1 MIASIQVAVLL
12 LIVVAAVALA
22 ARRIG
27 VPPAI
32 LLVIVGV
39 ALALVPGLPHVEL
52 VPELVL
58 LLVLPP
64 LIYSAGV
71 AMSWREFRFNL
82 RPITLLAVGC
92 VVFTTATVA
101 AVGHGLLGLSW
112 PVAFVLGAI
121 ISPPDVV
128 APLAIAR
135 RLGLPRRLLVIL
147 EGEGLANDAT
157 ALILYRFAVVAVST
171 GSFALG
177 PALGTL
183 AAIFAGEIAYGV
195 AVGWLMLRIRH
206 AARDPLVEITLS
218 LITPYLAFWVPEHL
232 GGSGVLATVAAGLY
246 VSWNGPLLIRSATR
260 LQGVFF
266 WGLFTYLIEG
276 MVFLLTGLQA
286 RTLVDRMDGLP
297 AGELLISAAVVS
309 LVVVAARFVW
319 VFPATYLPRWLV
331 PAIARADP
339 SPPWQMPFLLAFTG
353 IRGIVSLAA
362 ALAIPLATGSGE
374 PFPHRDLI
382 LFLTFFAIVATLV
395 GQGLLLPSVIR
406 GLGLDEM
413 GRRERRREQSEEL
426 ASRRQTI
433 EAVMRRLDELAA
445 ERNLPRQIVEPLR
458 AHHRER
464 LQQLDYRIGADASE
478 QQLARLADELEG
490 LLIDA
495 ERQHLYQLLCSGEL
509 KDDAR
514 RRIEAELDLREAHLM
529 RSALRVENGE
539 NQHRSPDKRGD
550 PT

>member
-1 MIASIQVAVLL
+1 MIANIQIAVLL

-39 ALALVPGLPHVEL
+39 ALALVPGLPRVEL

-92 VVFTTATVA
+92 VVFTTVTVA

-183 AAIFAGEIAYGV
+183 AAIFAGEIAYGI

-206 AARDPLVEITLS
+206 ASRDPLVEITLS
-218 LITPYLAFWVPEHL
+218 LVTPYLAFWVPEQL

-286 RTLVDRMDGLP
+286 RTLVERIDDLP
-297 AGELLISAAVVS
+297 AGELLLSAALVS
-309 LVVVAARFVW
+309 LVVIVARFVW

-362 ALAIPLATGSGE
+362 ALAIPLVTGSGE

-382 LFLTFFAIVATLV
+382 LFLTFCVIVVTLI
-395 GQGLLLPSVIR
+395 GQGLLMPSVIR
-406 GLGLDEM
+406 GLGLSEI
-413 GRRERRREQSEEL
+413 GRRERRLEKAAEL
-426 ASRRQTI
+426 SSRRQTI
-433 EAVMRRLDELAA
+433 EAVMRRLEQLAA
-445 ERNLPRQIVEPLR
+445 ERSLPRQIVEPLR

-464 LQQLDYRIGADASE
+464 LQQLDYRMGDDASE
-478 QQLARLADELEG
+478 RQLALLSDELEG

-495 ERQHLYQLLCSGEL
+495 EREHLYGLLCSGEL
-509 KDDAR
+509 KDEAR
-514 RRIEAELDLREAHLM
+514 RRIEGELDLREAHLM
-529 RSALRVENGE
+529 RSGLRAGN
-539 NQHRSPDKRGD
+539 DD
-550 PT
+550 A

>member
-1 MIASIQVAVLL
+1 MIANIQIAVLL

-82 RPITLLAVGC
+82 RPITLLAFGC
-92 VVFTTATVA
+92 VVFTTAMVA
-101 AVGHGLLGLSW
+101 AVAHQLLGLSW
-112 PVAFVLGAI
+112 PVGFVLGAI

-171 GSFALG
+171 GSFSLGDALG
-177 PALGTL
+177 SF
-183 AAIFAGEIAYGV
+183 AAIFVGEILFGIAI
-195 AVGWLMLRIRH
+195 GWLMLRIRH
-206 AARDPLVEITLS
+206 AARDPMVEITLS
-218 LITPYLAFWVPEHL
+218 LVTPYLAFWVPHQL

-260 LQGVFF
+260 LQGIFF
-266 WGLFTYLIEG
+266 WELFTYLIQG

-286 RTLVDRMDGLP
+286 RTLLGRIDDLP
-297 AGELLISAAVVS
+297 AGELILSAGIVC
-309 LVVVAARFVW
+309 LVVIVARFVW
-319 VFPATYLPRWLV
+319 VFPATYIPRWLI
-331 PAIARADP
+331 PSIARRDP

-353 IRGIVSLAA
+353 IRGVVSLAA
-362 ALAIPLATGSGE
+362 ALAIPLATANGE

-382 LFLTFFAIVATLV
+382 LFLTFCVIVVTLI
-395 GQGLLLPSVIR
+395 GQGLLMPSVIR
-406 GLGLDEM
+406 RLGLSEL
-413 GRRERRREQSEEL
+413 GRRERRLDRAEEL
-426 ASRRQTI
+426 SRRRQSI
-433 EAVMRRLDELAA
+433 DAVLRRLDELAA
-445 ERNLPRQIVEPLR
+445 ERSLPRQIVDPVR
-458 AHHRER
+458 AHHQER
-464 LQQLDYRIGADASE
+464 LAQLDYRMGSDASE
-478 QQLARLADELEG
+478 QQLASLSDELEG
-490 LLIDA
+490 LLIEA
-495 ERQHLYQLLCSGEL
+495 EREHLYQLLCSGEL

-514 RRIEAELDLREAHLM
+514 RRIEGELDLREAHLM
-529 RSALRVENGE
+529 RSRR
-539 NQHRSPDKRGD
+539 QDGD
-550 PT
+550 DDA